1 MPRPDPTEYAPDHG
15 KYVALVPE
23 DDVLAA
29 LEQELGAT
37 LALLRSVP
45 EGQDCVRH
53 PPYTWSTKEVVGH
66 LTDCERVFGYRALR
80 IARADAT
87 PLAGFDENAYARAAD
102 FDRHPLAE
110 LAAEFEAV
118 RRSHLWLFRH
128 QPEEAW
134 ARHGVANSS
143 GVSVRAVAYILVGH
157 ERHHTAILRRRLFG
171 SPARPVG

>member
-1 MPRPDPTEYAPDHG
+1 MPRPDPTEYAPHHG

-23 DDVLAA
+23 EDVLAA

-37 LALLRSVP
+37 LSLLGSVP
-45 EGQDCVRH
+45 EEQACVRH

-80 IARADAT
+80 IARADDT

-102 FDRHPLAE
+102 SDRHPLAE

-128 QPEEAW
+128 LPEAAW
-134 ARHGVANSS
+134 SRRGVANDS
-143 GVSVRAVAYILVGH
+143 GVSVRALAYILVGH
-157 ERHHTAILRRRLFG
+157 ERHHTAIIRRRLSG
-171 SPARPVG
+171 GTSS